1 MSNWVDVHYEKAG
14 EAMGWAEENCP
25 SYVTVDVSTVKTTL
39 LCRFYF
45 QGTPA
50 ATSRDRVAFALRWS

>member
-1 MSNWVDVHYEKAG
+1 MRNWVDVHYEKAG
-14 EAMGWAEENCP
+14 ETMGWAERNCP

-45 QGTPA
+45 SGKGEEQ
-50 ATSRDRVAFALRWS
+50 DRVIFQLRWA